1 MIFSTLLVTLVSL
14 ATWTEPVS
22 ASLRITADHHSF
34 GGVNYPQL
42 QFFAPEHR
50 DNTIKEIIKSGAR
63 VIRLFIRPDE
73 LHPDP
78 EQELGSFDR
87 SLLDQFD
94 DTLAAIHHLS
104 KGTIYRTI

>member
-1 MIFSTLLVTLVSL
+1 MYGIAYTCPHAAKRLIWCEVGSVRKFGHGSVPISRARMIFSTLLVTLVSL
-14 ATWTEPVS
+14 ATLTEPVS

-63 VIRLFIRPDE
+63 VIRLF
-73 LHPDP
+73 
-78 EQELGSFDR
+78 SM
-87 SLLDQFD
+87 
-94 DTLAAIHHLS
+94 
-104 KGTIYRTI
+104 